1 MHRLKLDSKSRTKV
15 KSMSENSKL
24 SKKVHERINVLRN
37 ELNRDLQAARS
48 LEEDNDEAIFESGYL
63 LYFFVVGILNFQVVW
78 RLTFLLSCRSC
89 SSHWCYFAV

>member
-1 MHRLKLDSKSRTKV
+1 
-15 KSMSENSKL
+15 MSENSEL
-24 SKKVHERINVLRN
+24 SKKVHERIKVLRN

-63 LYFFVVGILNFQVVW
+63 LYFSVVGILNFQVYL

-89 SSHWCYFAV
+89 FSHWCYFAVSEETEF